1 MAVDLYHVT
10 AIPQLDGYDITGAG
24 QIDGPLVRRITPSF
38 VVRAPASLHLDCSR
52 LPSLRDDAR
61 NQPRGRRGD
70 AGDTI
75 GGLRFSP
82 EMLLYLSELDRGCR
96 QEPIRDKPRAV

>member
-52 LPSLRDDAR
+52 LPSPRDDAR
-61 NQPRGRRGD
+61 NQPRARRGY

-75 GGLRFSP
+75 GGLP
-82 EMLLYLSELDRGCR
+82 EDAIISLGTRSGMPPGTD
-96 QEPIRDKPRAV
+96 PR